1 MSTLLAADAA
11 PEKKGRACTSKTI
24 PYKTSGTG
32 STTVLFIHGF
42 MDAGNMWE
50 SVIQQMNSQKYRFVT
65 LDLPFMG
72 RLSES
77 QREVS
82 LDAMAEAVTGVVDEL
97 GKPIVLVGQSMGAQI
112 AELVARARPGSIDSM
127 VLVTP
132 VPLTGLPVS
141 NEFVATMQ
149 SMANN
154 ESMQLEYRRSFFP
167 GLPEKELKKY
177 ARNGARIASHNITAL
192 ISAWSKGHPAGL
204 LPGPQGMPILIIGG
218 AEDDACTPTVLK
230 SLVAPRFA
238 MSKTVFL
245 PRARH
250 WPHIEYPR
258 EIAVEIEQFLAA
270 DVRK

>member
-1 MSTLLAADAA
+1 MSTFLAEDATPA
-11 PEKKGRACTSKTI
+11 KNGTVCTSKTI

-32 STTVLFIHGF
+32 SATVLFIHGF
-42 MDAGNMWE
+42 MDAGNIWE
-50 SVIQQMNSQKYRFVT
+50 SVIQEMNPRKYRFVT

-82 LDAMAEAVTGVVDEL
+82 LDAMAEAVADVVDEL
-97 GKPIVLVGQSMGAQI
+97 DKPIVLVGQSMGAQI
-112 AELVARARPGSIDSM
+112 AELAARSRPGAIDSM

-132 VPLTGLPVS
+132 VPLIGLPVS
-141 NEFVATMQ
+141 DEFVAAMQ

-154 ESMQLEYRRSFFP
+154 ESMQLEYRRSVFP
-167 GLPEKELKKY
+167 ELPEKELKKY
-177 ARNGARIASHNITAL
+177 ARNGARIAAHNITAL
-192 ISAWSKGHPAGL
+192 ISAWSKGHPAAL
-204 LPGPQGMPILIIGG
+204 LPGPQDMPILIIGG
-218 AEDDACTPTVLK
+218 AADDACTPTVLK

-250 WPHIEYPR
+250 WPHIESPG
-258 EIAVEIEQFLAA
+258 EIAIEIEQFLTA
-270 DVRK
+270 DALK